1 MGDVIF
7 NTTQTE
13 PEEKPAPPDVT
24 IESEIAEKVVV
35 DFGSVKKP
43 GDKSIFACPDCG
55 GSGKENRYSCH
66 IGHFYSERFGSKTI

>member
-55 GSGKENRYSCH
+55 GGLR
-66 IGHFYSERFGSKTI
+66 